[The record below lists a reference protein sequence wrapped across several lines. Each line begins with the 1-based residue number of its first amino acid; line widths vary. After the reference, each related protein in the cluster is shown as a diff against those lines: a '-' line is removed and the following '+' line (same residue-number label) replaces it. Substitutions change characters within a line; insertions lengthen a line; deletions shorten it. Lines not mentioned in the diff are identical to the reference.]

1 MPSTVSKSPATI
13 GFLSVYEFEGQG
25 LFGGYLILNLAGRP
39 LEFHCTAPVRAN
51 RAQEILYGPTL
62 KPYLYGE
69 QIGPALLER
78 AGAKPV
84 VVFTDQEAVLAARDM
99 TTIPIAYVSEEE
111 SSVSPTPAADTAWRA
126 DPAHLAL
133 RAPSRSRLHRFR
145 VGPHAL
151 AVDTQRQ
158 EDEMQIVQFW
168 QPHAAD
174 FDLREPFGRI
184 REALEEARR
193 SSPRS

>member
-1 MPSTVSKSPATI
+1 MACKTPATI
-13 GFLSVYEFEGQG
+13 GFLSVHEFEGQG

-39 LEFHCTAPVRAN
+39 LEFHCTAPVRPN

-78 AGAKPV
+78 STAKPV
-84 VVFTDQEAVLAARDM
+84 VVFTDQEAVLAAREL
-99 TTIPIAYVSEEE
+99 TTVPIAYVADEAALAL
-111 SSVSPTPAADTAWRA
+111 PAPAAEAAWRPDA
-126 DPAHLAL
+126 GHSTPP
-133 RAPSRSRLHRFR
+133 APSRSRLRVFR
-145 VGPHAL
+145 VGAHCL
-151 AVDTQRQ
+151 AVDGQRP
-158 EDEMQIVQFW
+158 EDEAQVVQIW

-193 SSPRS
+193 SSPRT